1 MEPENRNELV
11 KERILNEAEAL
22 FAQRGYRGV
31 TVREII
37 KAAECN
43 LSAVNYYFGNKK
55 KLYFEV
61 FRSRWVPRANRLHEC
76 FQNFLATQGSAS
88 PSSVV
93 EALARTF
100 LEGPLSDEERER
112 HYQLMTRELAQPGE
126 AFDLVV
132 EEIMRRHHGEVGNLL
147 RSTAPEGVDKE
158 SLTLKIMSINAM
170 VHYFNFARLAITRLT
185 GREYDASF
193 KARLVEHI
201 TEFSLQGLGVT
212 KTEKPQ

>member
-1 MEPENRNELV
+1 MEPENSNELV

-22 FAQRGYRGV
+22 FAQKGYRGV

-93 EALARTF
+93 GHSSLVDSLSPSSCVESPPPASVIDPVFPSSPVGTTSSVF
-100 LEGPLSDEERER
+100 LSESSFSRLSD
-112 HYQLMTRELAQPGE
+112 
-126 AFDLVV
+126 DS
-132 EEIMRRHHGEVGNLL
+132 
-147 RSTAPEGVDKE
+147 STGDNFGSDQHCTNVQEMVDKKRQ
-158 SLTLKIMSINAM
+158 TLNEGAWRFIVFSS
-170 VHYFNFARLAITRLT
+170 
-185 GREYDASF
+185 SF
-193 KARLVEHI
+193 PGILDLIRSA
-201 TEFSLQGLGVT
+201 
-212 KTEKPQ
+212 

>member
-1 MEPENRNELV
+1 MEQENRNELV

-22 FAQRGYRGV
+22 FAQKGYRGV

-55 KLYFEV
+55 KLYVEV

-88 PSSVV
+88 RSSVV

-100 LEGPLSDEERER
+100 LEGPLSDEERQR
-112 HYQLMTRELAQPGE
+112 HHQLMARELAQPTE
-126 AFDLVV
+126 AFELLAQ
-132 EEIMRRHHGEVGNLL
+132 EVIRPFFKELADIF
-147 RSTAPEGVDKE
+147 RSFMPEGLE
-158 SLTLKIMSINAM
+158 EERLMLNILSIFAM
-170 VHYFNFARLAITRLT
+170 VLYFNFARVAVSRIT
-185 GREYDASF
+185 GRKYDSAF

-201 TEFSLQGLGVT
+201 MAFSLKGLDVDKKGALR
-212 KTEKPQ
+212 